1 MLNHLEQLRH
11 DIAGLTGRGVARMT
25 GDLAQSGPWRLT
37 LELRADPD
45 GRLSENAGWST
56 DEPVG
61 PYCGAVVRL
70 HHQHR
75 IMSTESCWG
84 IEEDL
89 DAGCSAD
96 HPFWEHLAQI
106 ARWLAAECLDEPRI
120 RQTLQGKVQT
130 LQSIL
135 AEI

>member
-1 MLNHLEQLRH
+1 MLNHLEQFRH
-11 DIAGLTGRGVARMT
+11 DIAGLTGREVARTT
-25 GDLAQSGPWRLT
+25 GDLTESGPWRLT
-37 LELRADPD
+37 LELPADPEA
-45 GRLSENAGWST
+45 SQFYP
-56 DEPVG
+56 DETG
-61 PYCGAVVRL
+61 PFCGAVVRL

-75 IMSTESCWG
+75 TISTESCWG

-89 DAGCSAD
+89 DAGCSSD

-106 ARWLAAECLDEPRI
+106 ARELAAECLDEPRI

>member
-1 MLNHLEQLRH
+1 
-11 DIAGLTGRGVARMT
+11 MT

-37 LELRADPD
+37 LELPADPD
-45 GRLSENAGWST
+45 GRLSE
-56 DEPVG
+56 DEPAG

-75 IMSTESCWG
+75 TISTESCWG
-84 IEEDL
+84 IQEDL

-106 ARWLAAECLDEPRI
+106 TRELAAECLDEPRI